1 MSQTLLAGLNESEGY
16 GPAAAILDWLAIP
29 IDRDIGA
36 DLPLMLCHLGTL
48 AELHMP
54 ATRRQRI
61 LDVIQMRAGTHCAR
75 LTEQLACSALPL
87 SAELWQ
93 MTEEL
98 REAENRL
105 AQGYASVLHRL
116 DAGAARPATRA
127 ASRGMQS
134 VLAQFELGALAGMPP
149 ADDVWR
155 HAGLFFQHCRRDLQP
170 DIPHVPS
177 GPDGDHLFRL
187 LLAMHLAQPH
197 GLAPSEWALVKEYA
211 DCFGSAVQ
219 VQAHPPHRDLDAW
232 YRIDLDG
239 EYAPRPMLGSA
250 SEVTGSSWTYV
261 SCLRLAQLLQQHLD
275 QANETSVESP
285 VCLPPMLD
293 KPAARQLLK
302 RIQPQ
307 WQGGSKRHF
316 QRRSSQQAARMAIG
330 FQQIWALLHLES
342 QAHHC
347 VVLSEWILTN
357 TSAGGLGARH
367 VEGDTGVLRPG
378 SLVVV
383 SENDSLLQM
392 ACVVRWARAGADRH
406 PEIGLEIL
414 GAGMTAV
421 SVAFRPA
428 HEGAPIHRGL
438 TLPALGNIRPRPAI
452 VFERG
457 QCLTRRLILIEDAPG
472 RLRVNQSKVMS
483 LGLQTHAL
491 EMFELEDDP
500 YPV

>member
-1 MSQTLLAGLNESEGY
+1 MSLTLLAGLNESEGY

-36 DLPLMLCHLGTL
+36 DLPLMLCHLETL
-48 AELHMP
+48 AGLPMP
-54 ATRRQRI
+54 TARRQRI
-61 LDVIQMRAGTHCAR
+61 LDVIQMRAGTHCTILSDRLAR
-75 LTEQLACSALPL
+75 SALPL

-93 MTEEL
+93 MTQNL
-98 REAENRL
+98 REAQNRL
-105 AQGYASVLHRL
+105 ADGYAFVLHQR
-116 DAGAARPATRA
+116 DVGASRQASRA

-134 VLAQFELGALAGMPP
+134 VLSRFELGALAGMPP
-149 ADDVWR
+149 TEDVWQ
-155 HAGLFFQHCRRDLQP
+155 HAGLFFRHCRRDLQP
-170 DIPHVPS
+170 DASHVPS

-187 LLAMHLAQPH
+187 LLALHLAQPH

-232 YRIDLDG
+232 YRIDL
-239 EYAPRPMLGSA
+239 EAEHAPRPMLGSE
-250 SEVTGSSWTYV
+250 SEVAGSGWAYV
-261 SCLRLAQLLQQHLD
+261 SCLRLAQLLQQHLE
-275 QANETSVESP
+275 QANETSVEPP

-302 RIQPQ
+302 RIQPK

-316 QRRSSQQAARMAIG
+316 QRRNSRQAARMAIG
-330 FQQIWALLHLES
+330 FQPIWALLHLES
-342 QAHHC
+342 RAHHA

-367 VEGDTGVLRPG
+367 VEGDTGSLRPG

-414 GAGMTAV
+414 GAGMRAV

-457 QCLTRRLILIEDAPG
+457 QCLTRQLILIEEAPG
-472 RLRVNQSKVMS
+472 KLRVNQSKVMN